1 MRKLSEE
8 KLKLV
13 QTAIKAKEISVIEI
27 LAEIYDHY
35 ISHLEGFS
43 EEEFESE
50 LANLESKWTYT
61 YCRTLQNDF
70 SKSINK
76 SIRGLQWK
84 LVKSYFTWPKFLA
97 LVLFFL
103 VLFSL
108 STLLT
113 AKIFALSF
121 ILPILI
127 ITQFFDFYLIYLSR
141 KKFKR
146 LRSIFNFKT
155 TGLFLSSAQTNSISV
170 SIGTSVS
177 ILNLFLISPRIF
189 DFDYELT
196 NSLLLLILVFF
207 AFFISI
213 IAFSAYEAWKI
224 KSKTALS

>member
-1 MRKLSEE
+1 
-8 KLKLV
+8 
-13 QTAIKAKEISVIEI
+13 
-27 LAEIYDHY
+27 
-35 ISHLEGFS
+35 
-43 EEEFESE
+43 
-50 LANLESKWTYT
+50 
-61 YCRTLQNDF
+61 
-70 SKSINK
+70 
-76 SIRGLQWK
+76 
-84 LVKSYFTWPKFLA
+84 
-97 LVLFFL
+97 
-103 VLFSL
+103 L

-207 AFFISI
+207 AFFISL